1 MIQRNLLESR
11 ILFSM
16 ELSEK
21 DIRISSIVEELKKLK
36 LDDES
41 LSRCLD
47 EIKIMTSCDGLGK
60 GDIFDDFLDIR
71 KKIGGKAGVKNDINS
86 LLAYHL
92 NMTSL
97 RPSGDIQEFIPIRR
111 IFARAGFPDIDA
123 DFDHERRQ
131 EVYDY
136 IIEKYGREYVG
147 NIGTYQTLKMRSY
160 VTRASKALDIADA
173 FHQGKEEFVTRNNEL
188 VRRMIDSL
196 PEQRG
201 AILKVQDE
209 EGDEHEIKTVR
220 DAVSHCSD
228 FAQWIR
234 KHPAILDHSES
245 IEGLCSSYGVHAAG
259 IVISKI
265 PLSEIAPLRGTGK
278 GEDDGGVS
286 FATQYAYE
294 DLESLGIIKFDILSV
309 STLSVISECLKLIY
323 SRHGIRIDIENLPLN
338 DPDTFS
344 LYRTGDLTGVF
355 QCEERGMQKT
365 MVQMGVDSYKDI
377 CAGIALYRPGPMAS
391 IPKYC
396 ARKRGA
402 ERIDYMHPSLEPLLK
417 RWLDKTY
424 GILVYQEQVMQI
436 CNSVANF
443 SIADGYQVI
452 KAVGKKKYD
461 LLKKFRSRFVAGA
474 CSNSVP
480 SNVAEKFWDEFIT
493 PFAQYGFNASHSA
506 CYGLISYQT
515 AYLKAHFPAEFICS
529 YLNVEMKK
537 KDWDRV
543 VLLEREAARLG
554 VSLANRH
561 INTAGVNYSLKTIS
575 HPIEGVSNVLVPPII
590 CKGMRLSAGENIV
603 SNGPYKS
610 FEDFCNKVDTS
621 VVDSET
627 IEAMRMAGFFKATR
641 DPVEKFIFLRDS
653 IKKTRKKGFASTD
666 MFG

>member
-1 MIQRNLLESR
+1 
-11 ILFSM
+11 M
-16 ELSEK
+16 EPFDSDK
-21 DIRISSIVEELKKLK
+21 RVASIV
-36 LDDES
+36 
-41 LSRCLD
+41 D
-47 EIKIMTSCDGLGK
+47 EIKKMDLDNDSVSRCMDELRVMFSCDGLGK
-60 GDIFDDFLDIR
+60 GDMLDDFIDIR
-71 KKIGGKAGVKNDINS
+71 KKIGSNMGGKNDINS
-86 LLAYHL
+86 LLAYVL
-92 NMTSL
+92 KITSA
-97 RPSGDIQEFIPIRR
+97 PPVGGFSDFMPVRR

-173 FHQGKEEFVTRNNEL
+173 FHQGKEEFITRNNEL

-201 AILKVQDE
+201 AVLKVHDE
-209 EGDEHEIKTVR
+209 DGEEHEIKTVK
-220 DAVSHCSD
+220 DASSHCPD
-228 FAQWIR
+228 FAQWI
-234 KHPAILDHSES
+234 KKYPEILNHSES

-259 IVISKI
+259 IVISKV

-309 STLSVISECLKLIY
+309 STLSVISECLKLIHA
-323 SRHGIRIDIENLPLN
+323 RHGIKIDIENLPLD
-338 DPDTFS
+338 DPETFS
-344 LYRTGDLTGVF
+344 LYRTGELVGVF

-365 MVQMGVDSYKDI
+365 MVQMVVDSYKDI

-461 LLKKFRSRFVAGA
+461 LLKKFRSRFVNGA
-474 CSNSVP
+474 SANNVP
-480 SNVAEKFWDEFIT
+480 FNIAEKFWDEFIM

-543 VLLEREAARLG
+543 VLLEKEASRLG
-554 VSLANRH
+554 VAVANRH
-561 INTAGVNYSLKTIS
+561 INTAGINYTLKTTS

-590 CKGMRLSAGENIV
+590 CKGMKLTAGENIV
-603 SNGPYKS
+603 QNRPYKS
-610 FEDFCNKVDTS
+610 FDDFCNKVDTS
-621 VVDSET
+621 IVDTET
-627 IEAMRMAGFFKATR
+627 IEAMRMAGFFKATSN
-641 DPVEKFIFLRDS
+641 PVEKFIFLRDS

>member
-1 MIQRNLLESR
+1 MNK
-11 ILFSM
+11 
-16 ELSEK
+16 SEAE
-21 DIRISSIVEELKKLK
+21 DNRLMAIIEELNGKGLPQDVVKRCM
-36 LDDES
+36 DE
-41 LSRCLD
+41 LV
-47 EIKIMTSCDGLGK
+47 IMTMSDGFGK
-60 GDIFDDFLDIR
+60 GDILDDFLDIR
-71 KKIGGKAGVKNDINS
+71 KRLNGSIANKNDINS
-86 LLAYHL
+86 MLAYCL
-92 NMTSL
+92 GMTSKS
-97 RPSGDIQEFIPIRR
+97 PDGDLSNFLPVRR

-136 IIEKYGREYVG
+136 IINKYGREYVG

-160 VTRASKALDIADA
+160 VTRAAKALDIADA
-173 FHQGKEEFVTRNNEL
+173 FHKGKDEYVSRNNEF

-201 AILKVQDE
+201 AILKVQDD
-209 EGDEHEIKTVR
+209 EGEEHEIKTVK
-220 DAVSHCSD
+220 DAYEHCSE
-228 FAQWIR
+228 FSQWVEKYPEIL
-234 KHPAILDHSES
+234 KHSSL

-278 GEDDGGVS
+278 NEDEHGVS
-286 FATQYAYE
+286 FATQFAYE
-294 DLESLGIIKFDILSV
+294 DLESLGLIKFDILSV
-309 STLSVISECLKLIY
+309 STLSVISECLKLIE
-323 SRHGIRIDIENLPLN
+323 SRHGLKIDIENLPL
-338 DPDTFS
+338 DDHETFK
-344 LYRTGDLTGVF
+344 LYRTGELAGVF

-365 MVQMGVDSYKDI
+365 MVQMNVDSYKDI
-377 CAGIALYRPGPMAS
+377 CAGIALFRPGPMAS

-396 ARKRGA
+396 ARKKGN

-452 KAVGKKKYD
+452 KAVGKKKFD
-461 LLKKFRSRFVAGA
+461 LLKKFRSRFVKGA
-474 CSNSVP
+474 EQNSVP
-480 SNVAEKFWDEFIT
+480 TNVAEKFWDDFIM

-515 AYLKAHFPAEFICS
+515 AYLKAHFPNEFICS

-543 VLLEREAARLG
+543 ALLEKE
-554 VSLANRH
+554 ANRIGISIANRN
-561 INTAGVNYSLKTIS
+561 INTASMNYTLRTVS
-575 HPIEGVSNVLVPPII
+575 HPIHGESHTLIPPIV
-590 CKGMRLSAGENIV
+590 CKGMRVSAAEDIV
-603 SNGPYKS
+603 SKAPFKS
-610 FEDFCNKVDTS
+610 FEDLCNRVDTS
-621 VVDSET
+621 VVDTEA
-627 IEAMRMAGFFKATR
+627 IEALRLAGFFKITNN
-641 DPVEKFIFLRDS
+641 PVEKFIALRDS

>member
-1 MIQRNLLESR
+1 MDPIESDKR
-11 ILFSM
+11 VA
-16 ELSEK
+16 
-21 DIRISSIVEELKKLK
+21 SIVDELKNMD
-36 LDDES
+36 LDNDS
-41 LSRCLD
+41 INRCMD
-47 EIKIMTSCDGLGK
+47 EIRVMISCDGLGK
-60 GDIFDDFLDIR
+60 GDMLDDFIDIR
-71 KKIGGKAGVKNDINS
+71 KKIGRNTGKKNDINS
-86 LLAYHL
+86 LLAYVL
-92 NMTSL
+92 KVTSAA
-97 RPSGDIQEFIPIRR
+97 PFGGFGDFMPVRR

-201 AILKVQDE
+201 AILKVHDE
-209 EGDEHEIKTVR
+209 DGEEHEIKTVK
-220 DAVSHCSD
+220 DATSHCPD
-228 FAQWIR
+228 FAQWIK
-234 KHPAILDHSES
+234 KHPEILNHSES

-259 IVISKI
+259 IVISKV

-309 STLSVISECLKLIY
+309 STLSVISECLKLIHA
-323 SRHGIRIDIENLPLN
+323 RHGIKIDIENLPLD

-344 LYRTGDLTGVF
+344 LYRTGELVGVF

-365 MVQMGVDSYKDI
+365 MVQMVVDSYKDI

-461 LLKKFRSRFVAGA
+461 LLKKFRSRFVNGA
-474 CSNSVP
+474 CSNDVP
-480 SNVAEKFWDEFIT
+480 SSIAEKFWDEFIM

-543 VLLEREAARLG
+543 VLLEKEASRLG
-554 VSLANRH
+554 VAIANRH
-561 INTAGVNYSLKTIS
+561 INTAGINYALKTTS

-590 CKGMRLSAGENIV
+590 CKGMKLTAGENIV
-603 SNGPYKS
+603 QNSPYKS
-610 FEDFCNKVDTS
+610 FDDFCNKVDTS
-621 VVDSET
+621 IVDTET
-627 IEAMRMAGFFKATR
+627 IEAMRMAGFFKATSN
-641 DPVEKFIFLRDS
+641 PVEKFILLRDS